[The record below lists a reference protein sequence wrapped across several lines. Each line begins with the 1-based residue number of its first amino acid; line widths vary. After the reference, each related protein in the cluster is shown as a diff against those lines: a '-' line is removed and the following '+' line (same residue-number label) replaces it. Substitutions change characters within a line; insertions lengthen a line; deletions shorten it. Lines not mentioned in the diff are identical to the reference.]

1 MDCVRSVFR
10 NTISFHLSHLSEV
23 VEVVFVMNPSVIGS
37 QTVGLVGDVLHVET
51 HAVVKLPFEE
61 LRRQTHTARREK
73 EVSFDWLKSCQWQAI
88 LCSAMSVAGT
98 QRLMS

>member
-10 NTISFHLSHLSEV
+10 NAISFHLSHLSEV

-37 QTVGLVGDVLHVET
+37 QTVGLVGDVLHVEA

-61 LRRQTHTARREK
+61 LRRQTHTPR
-73 EVSFDWLKSCQWQAI
+73 
-88 LCSAMSVAGT
+88 
-98 QRLMS
+98 